1 MEFTIK
7 YYEKENKEKPV
18 EDFISSLDI
27 KMRQKVFSYI
37 VMLKEKGWL
46 PFPYT
51 SHIEGKIWELRI
63 KYSSNI
69 YRILYFMHTGRQI
82 VLLHGF
88 VKKTQKTP
96 RGEIDIAIKRMN
108 DFIGRDR

>member
-1 MEFTIK
+1 
-7 YYEKENKEKPV
+7 
-18 EDFISSLDI
+18 
-27 KMRQKVFSYI
+27 
-37 VMLKEKGWL
+37 
-46 PFPYT
+46 
-51 SHIEGKIWELRI
+51 
-63 KYSSNI
+63 
-69 YRILYFMHTGRQI
+69 MHTGRQI